1 MRWWIAVLAGL
12 AGLGLAGSYLV
23 ARRVSTGRLP
33 DTAGLRTFHPDEV
46 VPAMRVI
53 GEQTA
58 AGLPSARM
66 LGTAP
71 AGELVPAGPGP
82 DLRPFVLVG
91 AAMMLFGV
99 FIVALAWIL
108 GKPQP
113 DDQAA

>member
-1 MRWWIAVLAGL
+1 
-12 AGLGLAGSYLV
+12 
-23 ARRVSTGRLP
+23 
-33 DTAGLRTFHPDEV
+33 
-46 VPAMRVI
+46 
-53 GEQTA
+53 
-58 AGLPSARM
+58 M

-71 AGELVPAGPGP
+71 AAELVPAGPGP
-82 DLRPFVLVG
+82 DLRPFLLVG